1 MRTILCKSSAA
12 SGFSQNNETP
22 TPRLSPANR
31 WNKQLTFYR
40 PNPVI
45 AALRETLVDADKV
58 LKALND
64 KAERDIEQFIAT
76 IGTEQQHN
84 HGLREKFLTLGEAQS
99 VIWDVMRDAY
109 SQGPDFEYAEGI
121 KRREL
126 RQALRTLNLGARL
139 VTELLRASSFEFEPG
154 NYRNGP
160 RYRVEFAKQALY
172 LAEVFAGKCSPGPRT
187 YNHPQFSKWHK
198 MSAQCK
204 RRIAAIYLDDA
215 RDSEEKA
222 ETGPSC
228 MQNA

>member
-1 MRTILCKSSAA
+1 MNK
-12 SGFSQNNETP
+12 TP

-31 WNKQLTFYR
+31 WKTQVTYYR

-64 KAERDIEQFIAT
+64 KAERDIEAFIAT

-99 VIWDVMRDAY
+99 VIWEVMRDAY
-109 SQGPDFEYAEGI
+109 SQGPDFEYSEGT

-154 NYRNGP
+154 NYRNGS

-172 LAEVFAGKCSPGPRT
+172 TAEVFAGKVAPGPEK
-187 YNHPQFSKWHK
+187 YKHPQFSKWHK
-198 MSAQCK
+198 LCAQAK

-215 RDSEEKA
+215 RDSDDMA
-222 ETGPSC
+222 AAGPVP
-228 MQNA
+228 MKRHF